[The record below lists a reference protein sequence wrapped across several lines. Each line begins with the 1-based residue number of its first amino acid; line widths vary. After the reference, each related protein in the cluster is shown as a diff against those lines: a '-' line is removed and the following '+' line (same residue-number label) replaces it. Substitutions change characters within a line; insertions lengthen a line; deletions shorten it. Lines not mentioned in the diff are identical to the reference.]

1 MKIVFSKKCLEYG
14 YGHIES
20 PERIIKAYEILKE
33 NGYEFIE
40 PEPAKEEDI
49 LKVHDISY
57 IKLLKEGL
65 IEDEDTP
72 AYPNIYEYARLAAG
86 GAILAAKINGFS
98 LMRPP
103 GHHAG
108 RKGIALGAPTRGF
121 CYLNNIA
128 IAVKYL
134 NKPTLILDLDGHHGN
149 GTQEIFFGNPNVIY
163 ISLHKHPLYPGTGL
177 YSEANCYNYP
187 LDYGE
192 EKYIKTL
199 KKALEKIDMKK
210 IEVIAVSI
218 GFDTFIGDIASLGLN
233 EKSFEE
239 IGKILSSLNKP
250 IFFILEGGYIGEN
263 IGKGIITLLKHF

>member
-1 MKIVFSKKCLEYG
+1 MKIVFSKRCLEYG

-40 PEPAKEEDI
+40 PELAREEDI

-210 IEVIAVSI
+210 IEVIAVSM

-263 IGKGIITLLKHF
+263 IGKGIIALLKYF

>member
-40 PEPAKEEDI
+40 PEPAREEDI

-199 KKALEKIDMKK
+199 KKALEKIGMKK

-263 IGKGIITLLKHF
+263 IGKGIIALLKYF

>member
-40 PEPAKEEDI
+40 PEPAREEDI

-72 AYPNIYEYARLAAG
+72 AYPNIYEYARLAVG

-210 IEVIAVSI
+210 IEVIAVSM

-250 IFFILEGGYIGEN
+250 IFFVLEGGYIGES
-263 IGKGIITLLKHF
+263 IGKGIIALLKHF

>member
-40 PEPAKEEDI
+40 PEPAREEDI

-134 NKPTLILDLDGHHGN
+134 NKSTLILDLDGHHGN
-149 GTQEIFFGNPNVIY
+149 GTQEIFFGDPNVIY

-250 IFFILEGGYIGEN
+250 IFFVLEGGYIGEN
-263 IGKGIITLLKHF
+263 IGKGIIALLKYF